1 MPAAPYDNRCEYGL
15 VPMPYRDPEFAK
27 ELPTKPVGLANSVR
41 QRPRLRSVR

>member
-27 ELPTKPVGLANSVR
+27 ELPTKPVGQPGPFARGLG
-41 QRPRLRSVR
+41 